1 MIKTQHTI
9 KSRLL
14 LLLLFFVAT
23 TTNAQTYWG
32 SGSRDLYPDAVKGGR
47 AALYSGATATTNI
60 PFPTRGVHYVYAK
73 AGETI
78 SIASSAQ
85 GFGTTA
91 ALRWTNRSRVRLYGP
106 NGSQIT
112 LTSFTGTTQANATV
126 FGNILNRNA
135 EKAGPRL
142 PNQAAG
148 SNRYQA
154 IYYEALQDGIY
165 RVELDGTRTSTAE
178 GGRSLDGLMANSA
191 WTQGDDNN
199 YIWAWDVSVANV
211 AKNGWISGR
220 VYTTVMNMD
229 NNQQTFT
236 SSSSTT
242 PNGFFGKFKVL
253 TRDGYVYNVD
263 NNGLNGLVFTFM
275 VNNRGF
281 HVTGNPNT
289 PSYTSVLADATNPVT
304 SSRYQDPRIADAG
317 SAVTQKIFYQLPD
330 SSMPENSIGAVPGGQ
345 TWLRIPEKDLNV
357 STINVVG
364 VEGSSS
370 QLGIK
375 GANIE
380 FYNESGGDYYIT
392 IKPKAG
398 STTTFPTRLLTGP
411 SAIGDNR
418 IYWDGKDGASNSLP
432 AGESDVT
439 VELKLRG
446 AEVHFPYI
454 DVEQNAYGIILQLY
468 NTALNNLI
476 SDKVYWN
483 DTAIDRTVNGAKAS
497 PINASHI
504 ILPAGT
510 SSVSNGHKWANN
522 NNTNTTYTWGDE
534 RGVDTWTFIEGNS
547 ISVDLDVDIRNA
559 NLEVVSIISDKNSVV
574 AGDVVTYTTT
584 VRNNGQ
590 SNVLGAPFALVI
602 PAGMELASPGI
613 YTFNGGSCG
622 TESSPLVFNTNN
634 SHIGYKSKLNL
645 PAGCTV
651 TYTIKL
657 KVKENIPA
665 GNNTVYSTIMRPN
678 DVTDPDATNNIPQD
692 SQGNFV
698 PPTNPFFE
706 CANNGLGGT
715 CNNIKNTP
723 LFVRTYMITNPM
735 IRQRTK

>member
-9 KSRLL
+9 KSSLL
-14 LLLLFFVAT
+14 LLLLFFVT
-23 TTNAQTYWG
+23 LTTNAQTYWG
-32 SGSRDLYPDAVKGGR
+32 SGSRDLYPDGVAGGR
-47 AALYSGATATTNI
+47 AFLYASTTESAS
-60 PFPTRGVHYVYAK
+60 FPYPTLGTHYVYAEV
-73 AGETI
+73 GEQI
-78 SIASSAQ
+78 ALASSAQ
-85 GFGTTA
+85 AYGSSNSV
-91 ALRWTNRSRVRLYGP
+91 RNSNRINIRLFGP
-106 NGSQIT
+106 NGHQIT
-112 LTSFTGTTQANATV
+112 LSTGNNTSVIGRISSRTAELAGPQLPAQTGGNRYTPLYHTVTQAGV
-126 FGNILNRNA
+126 
-135 EKAGPRL
+135 
-142 PNQAAG
+142 
-148 SNRYQA
+148 
-154 IYYEALQDGIY
+154 Y
-165 RVELDGTRTSTAE
+165 RVEFLSTS
-178 GGRSLDGLMANSA
+178 RSTTGNSNRIAYVAANGS
-191 WTQGDDNN
+191 WTQSDASN
-199 YIWAWDVSVANV
+199 YLAAWDVSVAKQTGSVWNWV
-211 AKNGWISGR
+211 SGR
-220 VYTTVMNMD
+220 TYTTVFSMD
-229 NNQQTFT
+229 NQSFNSSFQFT
-236 SSSSTT
+236 NNS
-242 PNGFFGKFKVL
+242 GFYGTFKVL
-253 TRDGYVYNVD
+253 TRDGYVYNVN
-263 NNGLNGLVFTFM
+263 NNGNQGLSFTFM

-281 HVTGNPNT
+281 HEVGNTNK
-289 PSYTSVLADATNPVT
+289 PSYRSIAAGTAAAVQG
-304 SSRYQDPRIADAG
+304 RYQDPRIADAG
-317 SAVTQKIFYQLPD
+317 STVTQKIFYQLPD

-364 VEGSSS
+364 VEGSVS

-398 STTTFPTRLLTGP
+398 STTNFPTRLLTGP
-411 SAIGDNR
+411 SAIGANK
-418 IYWDGKDGASNSLP
+418 IYWDGKDGALNPLP

-439 VELKLRG
+439 VEVKLRV

-454 DVEQNAYGIILQLY
+454 DVEQNAYGILLQRY
-468 NTALNNLI
+468 NTALTGFV
-476 SDKVYWN
+476 SDVVYWN
-483 DTAIDRTVNGAKAS
+483 DTQIDRPVSGTKAS
-497 PINASHI
+497 PINASHEV
-504 ILPAGT
+504 LPNGT
-510 SSVSNGHKWANN
+510 SSTVNGHKWGVW
-522 NNTNTTYTWGDE
+522 TTQTSGTWGDE

-559 NLEVVSIISDKNSVV
+559 NLEVVSIVTDKNSVV
-574 AGDVVTYTTT
+574 VGDIVTYTTT

-602 PAGMELASPGI
+602 PEGMELTSPGI

-622 TESSPLVFNTNN
+622 TESSPLVYNTSNN
-634 SHIGYKSKLNL
+634 HIGYKSKLNL

-657 KVKENIPA
+657 KVKDNIPV

-715 CNNIKNTP
+715 CNNIKNTA
-723 LFVRTYMITNPM
+723 LFVRTYLITNPM